1 LGRTRIAVDLVH
13 GQTLIQFPFSF
24 MMKIEKYTFGIGDRF
39 AHQGRAQLQA
49 ILKARDAG
57 IDVHPVWNKS
67 NREHMIIKSSPDD
80 VRAEADAAVAA
91 LGWTGAYYVDADHI
105 GLKTV
110 DAFIPASDFFTL
122 DVADFTGK
130 SAEVNAVEAFLK
142 AASRYTGSLS
152 IPGIDRPFHL
162 TKETVRGAAGKFL
175 LAVKEAGRIYRHL
188 EERKGPEAFVTEV
201 SVDETDRPQNPVELF
216 LILAMISGE
225 RIPIQ
230 TIAPKFTGRFNKG
243 VDYVGDLAQFEKEFD
258 EDLSV
263 IAFAVREFGLPESL
277 KLSVHSGS
285 DKFSIYPIINR
296 LIKKHKAG
304 LHVKTAGTTWLEEVI
319 GLAESGGEGL
329 ALVKEVYAEAHEHFA
344 ELAAPYSTV
353 IDIDVTKLPDPKSI
367 MGWSS
372 VEYANALRHVESSP
386 DYNPDLRQLLHVGFK
401 VAAGMG
407 KRFTEA
413 LRANEKI
420 VGKNVTENLFDRHL
434 EPIFA

>member
-1 LGRTRIAVDLVH
+1 
-13 GQTLIQFPFSF
+13 
-24 MMKIEKYTFGIGDRF
+24 MKIEKHTLGIGDRF

-49 ILKARDAG
+49 ILKARKAG
-57 IDVHPVWNKS
+57 MGVYPVWNKS
-67 NREHMIIKSSPDD
+67 NREHSIIKSRPDD
-80 VRAEADAAVAA
+80 VRAEADSAVAA
-91 LGWTGAYYVDADHI
+91 LGWAGAYYVDADHI

-130 SAEVNAVEAFLK
+130 AADSNAIDAFLK
-142 AASRYTGSLS
+142 AVSRYTGSLS
-152 IPGIDRPFHL
+152 IPGIDRPFRL
-162 TKETVRGAAGKFL
+162 TEETVRGAAGKFL
-175 LAVKEAGRIYRHL
+175 LAVQEAGRIYRHL
-188 EERKGPEAFVTEV
+188 EGKKGRENFVTEV
-201 SVDETDRPQNPVELF
+201 SVDETDTPQNPVELF
-216 LILAMISGE
+216 LILAMIGEE

-263 IAFAVREFGLPESL
+263 IAFAVREFGFADSL

-296 LIKKHKAG
+296 MIKKHNAG

-319 GLAESGGEGL
+319 GLAESGGDGL
-329 ALVKEVYAEAHEHFA
+329 ALVKEVYAQAHQHFA

-353 IDIDVTKLPDPKSI
+353 IDIDTTKLPDPKSV
-367 MGWSS
+367 MNWSS
-372 VEYANALRHVESSP
+372 AQYANALRHVESSP
-386 DYNPDLRQLLHVGFK
+386 EYNPNLRQLLHVGFK

-413 LRANEKI
+413 LRANEQI

-434 EPIFA
+434 QPIFA